1 MLLYA
6 HVHVHATVR
15 AHHVHDKTTLS
26 VKSSEKF
33 LGEGEVHTWH
43 VHCTPSLPFFF
54 PWLSSALQRG
64 RWTSCA
70 GPGAAATLSFESW
83 HGGCA
88 LFSPGLHLAASRPR
102 PLPSAPQKGR
112 WTSCAGPGA
121 AATLSFES
129 WHGGRALSSPGLHP
143 CSPRGHAPFPPDSA
157 SSTSTHPPASHRPM
171 SSSLRQAQACQQA
184 LHFWLLEDVLH
195 NKYYKFSQEM
205 AQTIASFLSPM
216 LCLNPEKR
224 AVAGE
229 LVHHQ
234 WLDGIFPRRNRRSS
248 ACGGRSPASPT
259 TIQRAH
265 SCRC

>member
-88 LFSPGLHLAASRPR
+88 LFSPGLHLAASRPH

-112 WTSCAGPGA
+112 WTSCAGPGT

-129 WHGGRALSSPGLHP
+129 WHGGRALSSPACTL
-143 CSPRGHAPFPPDSA
+143 AVLEATPP
-157 SSTSTHPPASHRPM
+157 
-171 SSSLRQAQACQQA
+171 SLRTVRLQLQLIHQHRIVLC
-184 LHFWLLEDVLH
+184 HLLSGKLRH
-195 NKYYKFSQEM
+195 ANKLFTFGS
-205 AQTIASFLSPM
+205 
-216 LCLNPEKR
+216 
-224 AVAGE
+224 
-229 LVHHQ
+229 
-234 WLDGIFPRRNRRSS
+234 
-248 ACGGRSPASPT
+248 
-259 TIQRAH
+259 
-265 SCRC
+265 